1 MKKLVLLLMSIL
13 FVSCSQYNYHTTY
26 QYRNMKQFN
35 RKKHNSHSITHKR
48 GDHHHPAVTKRTRKT
63 LN

>member
-1 MKKLVLLLMSIL
+1 MSIL

-35 RKKHNSHSITHKR
+35 RKKHNSYSIIHKR
-48 GDHHHPAVTKRTRKT
+48 GDHYHPAVTKRTRKT